1 VLSTFIRNQIQ
12 DAEFLGKFY
21 LRDIYGFLLTFRL
34 TDDRVFSI
42 YTLVVVTQE
51 HEHSHL
57 LMRRIIMKKALFLL
71 LLVVSVAVLTLVVG
85 IQDSQAQWKPDK
97 PINMIVPWGAGGSTD
112 RSARATA
119 GILEEFI
126 GQKIV
131 VVNQPGASGT
141 VGTKGCLDAARDGYT
156 WTAGAAKD
164 LGNYK
169 IQGLL
174 DTVIQDWHLFLN
186 VAMPQVV
193 SVNANSP
200 YKTFDDLLKAFKDK
214 PGAIA
219 VATAG
224 VNSAGH
230 TAIEQIKKYTGI
242 TYKHV
247 TYDGGNPAVIATVAG
262 EAEVVP
268 QLSVEEVD
276 MLRAGKLRALAVLTS
291 TPLEIEGYGTVPPIT
306 QWIPNFK
313 TAPIYFGIFIPKGVP
328 DEVINTLG
336 KIWDEKMKT
345 SAALKDFAL
354 KNAVVFDP
362 EWGEAAQK
370 KAFPM
375 IQLDAWLKF
384 DAGQAKISPDTV
396 GIPRLE

>member
-1 VLSTFIRNQIQ
+1 MRKTLLWVGVL
-12 DAEFLGKFY
+12 A
-21 LRDIYGFLLTFRL
+21 
-34 TDDRVFSI
+34 
-42 YTLVVVTQE
+42 
-51 HEHSHL
+51 
-57 LMRRIIMKKALFLL
+57 
-71 LLVVSVAVLTLVVG
+71 VSVVFVIAWATTTY
-85 IQDSQAQWKPDK
+85 AEWEPKK
-97 PINMIVPWGAGGSTD
+97 PINLIVPWGAGGSTD
-112 RSARATA
+112 RSARTTA
-119 GILEEFI
+119 GILEEHL

-131 VVNQPGASGT
+131 VVNQPGASGS
-141 VGTKGCLDAARDGYT
+141 VGTKSCLDAPKDGYT

-193 SVNANSP
+193 SVNVDTP
-200 YKTFDDLLKAFKDK
+200 YETFDDLLKAFKDN
-214 PGAIA
+214 PGEVT

-224 VNSAGH
+224 INSSGH

-242 TYKHV
+242 EYKHV

-262 EAEVVP
+262 EAEMVP

-276 MLRAGKLRALAVLTS
+276 MLRAKKLRALAVLS
-291 TPLEIEGYGTVPPIT
+291 TEPLELEGYGTIPPIT
-306 QWIPNFK
+306 DWISEFE

-328 DEVINTLG
+328 DEVVNTLG
-336 KIWDEKMKT
+336 KIWDEEMKQ
-345 SAALKDFAL
+345 SQELKDFAA

-362 EWGEAAQK
+362 AWGEEAQK

-375 IQLDAWLKF
+375 IQLDAWLKY
-384 DAGQAKISPDTV
+384 DAGQAKISPEEI
-396 GIPRLE
+396 GIPRPE

>member
-1 VLSTFIRNQIQ
+1 
-12 DAEFLGKFY
+12 
-21 LRDIYGFLLTFRL
+21 
-34 TDDRVFSI
+34 
-42 YTLVVVTQE
+42 
-51 HEHSHL
+51 
-57 LMRRIIMKKALFLL
+57 MKKGSSLGLL
-71 LLVVSVAVLTLVVG
+71 LAVMMFTLSFG
-85 IQDSQAQWKPDK
+85 MAASYAEWKPEK
-97 PINMIVPWGAGGSTD
+97 PINLIVPWGAGGSTD

-131 VVNQPGASGT
+131 VVNQPGASGS
-141 VGTKGCLDAARDGYT
+141 VGTKGVLDAPKDGYT
-156 WTAGAAKD
+156 WAAGAAKD

-193 SVNANSP
+193 AVNANSP
-200 YKTFDDLLKAFKDK
+200 YKTFDDLLKAFKEK

-230 TAIEQIKKYTGI
+230 TAIEQIKKYTKI
-242 TYKHV
+242 EYKHV
-247 TYDGGNPAVIATVAG
+247 TYDGGNPAVIACVSG
-262 EAEVVP
+262 EAQVVP

-291 TPLEIEGYGTVPPIT
+291 EPLEIEGYGTVPPIT
-306 QWIPNFK
+306 QWIPDFK
-313 TAPIYFGIFIPKGVP
+313 TAPIYFGFFLPKGVP
-328 DEVINTLG
+328 DDVIQTLG
-336 KIWDEKMKT
+336 KIWDEKIKT
-345 SAALKDFAL
+345 SAALKDFAV
-354 KNAVVFDP
+354 KNAVVFGP

-384 DAGQAKISPDTV
+384 EAGQAKISPDTV
-396 GIPRLE
+396 GIPKPE